1 MSKKKKVSKL
11 SEKQSQFI
19 RMFMQD
25 VEIEDILEYL
35 DVDENTITNW
45 LSTNSLMMSSLAS
58 AIYIKRL
65 SLYIR
70 QLNLRIRALQLL
82 DAYVESGDLNAVQT
96 ILLNSEE
103 YPDFNRDSFNS
114 LKIKKSS
121 TNDFLRFVEDDLN
134 IPGRFRKDFF
144 NDDDNN
150 APPF

>member
-45 LSTNSLMMSSLAS
+45 LSTNSLMISSLAS

-70 QLNLRIRALQLL
+70 QLNLRIRSLQLL
-82 DAYVESGDLNAVQT
+82 DAYIESGDINAVQT
-96 ILLNSEE
+96 ILLNTEE
-103 YPDFNRDSFNS
+103 YPDFDRDSFSS

-134 IPGRFRKDFF
+134 IPKRFRKDFF

-150 APPF
+150 MPPF

>member
-70 QLNLRIRALQLL
+70 QLNLRIRSLQLL

>member
-1 MSKKKKVSKL
+1 MSKKKKVSRL

-45 LSTNSLMMSSLAS
+45 LSTNSLMISSLAS

-70 QLNLRIRALQLL
+70 QLNLRIRSLQLL
-82 DAYVESGDLNAVQT
+82 DAYIESGDINAVQT
-96 ILLNSEE
+96 ILLNTEE
-103 YPDFNRDSFNS
+103 YPDFDRDSFSS

-134 IPGRFRKDFF
+134 IPKRFRKDFF

-150 APPF
+150 MPPF